1 MASKTGIED
10 SSKNAAAAAAAAPPS
25 AKVEEAGG
33 GVSLLGLVVL
43 DVGSAAG
50 GLVVFEV
57 VLVVE
62 LVLLPVD
69 EVEEALEVVGVGF
82 FVAPAEAP
90 DGVALLARVV
100 RGVLVLGCLGSGLF
114 AGFLNSESFE
124 DLSGGSLM

>member
-69 EVEEALEVVGVGF
+69 EVEEALEVVGV

-90 DGVALLARVV
+90 DGVVLLERVG
-100 RGVLVLGCLGSGLF
+100 RGVAVLGCLGLGLF